1 MKVDTSAL
9 AQPQVQPSGPATP
22 KTPPKEMAYATL
34 APDVYHRSGEQDQ
47 TPTYSKPVVIGEG
60 RTIVETAEETIKRTL
75 DAESQLYLGG
85 DMFHAAD
92 KMAEHYDEFMGMLE
106 QTDPQLVKKN
116 WGFSVDDQGLLTV
129 SGNLTQDEIATLE
142 EKLNSNESLVNYA
155 NEVKEAFLKYT
166 DMERGPGLPTSK
178 GWGKYDVNNQ
188 NFADII
194 NMRSLMEERGGSR
207 GQMPNFGEKLSLLDF
222 VDNVAE
228 QLKSKA
234 EVAFADEPFN
244 YVHNG
249 A

>member
-9 AQPQVQPSGPATP
+9 AQPQLQPSGPAAP
-22 KTPPKEMAYATL
+22 KTPPKETVNATL

-47 TPTYSKPVVIGEG
+47 TPTYSRPVVIGEG
-60 RTIVETAEETIKRTL
+60 QVLLETAEETLKRVGE
-75 DAESQLYLGG
+75 AHSQLYAGS
-85 DMFHAAD
+85 DMFHAAN
-92 KMAEHYDEFMGMLE
+92 KMVEHYDDFMGMLE
-106 QTDPQLVKKN
+106 LTDPMLAEKN
-116 WGFSVDDQGLLTV
+116 WRFSVDEQGLMKV
-129 SGNLTQDEIATLE
+129 SGDLSEDEITTLE
-142 EKLNSNESLVNYA
+142 TKLNNNQELVKYA

-166 DMERGPGLPTSK
+166 EMERGPSGTSSY
-178 GWGKYDVNNQ
+178 WGKYDVNEE

-194 NMRSLMEERGGSR
+194 DMKSLMEERVESKAYKVTAGI
-207 GQMPNFGEKLSLLDF
+207 NLSVLDF

-244 YVHNG
+244 YVHDG